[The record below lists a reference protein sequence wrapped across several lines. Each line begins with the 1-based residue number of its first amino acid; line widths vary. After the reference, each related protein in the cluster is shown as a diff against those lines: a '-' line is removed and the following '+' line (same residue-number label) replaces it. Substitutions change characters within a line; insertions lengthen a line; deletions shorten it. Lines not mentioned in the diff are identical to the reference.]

1 MEHTAV
7 LSTTNDINSVEMKKN
22 VEWWHLIL
30 TALAL
35 MVAVWGAMS
44 MYFKDVE
51 NSAKESA
58 TKVENHEQRIKQLE
72 YDRAEIKQDLREI
85 KQSQQEILILLQNKA
100 DRK

>member
-1 MEHTAV
+1 MEQTAV
-7 LSTTNDINSVEMKKN
+7 LSTTKEINSVEMKKN
-22 VEWWHLIL
+22 VEWWQFVV
-30 TALAL
+30 ALL
-35 MVAVWGAMS
+35 GVAVSVWVTLN

-51 NSAKESA
+51 STAKESA

-72 YDRAEIKQDLREI
+72 YDRAEIKQDLRDI